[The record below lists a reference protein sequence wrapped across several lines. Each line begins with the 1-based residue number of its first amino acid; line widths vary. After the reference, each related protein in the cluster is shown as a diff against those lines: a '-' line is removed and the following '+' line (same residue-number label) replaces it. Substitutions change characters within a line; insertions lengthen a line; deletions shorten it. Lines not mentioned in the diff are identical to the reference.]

1 MKTETLKNNLRNLAL
16 ELEYFYTDSSF
27 QKHADENLKQQFKSL
42 GNKVWEQ
49 YNIVKQQYLKECA

>member
-27 QKHADENLKQQFKSL
+27 KNADENLKQQFKSL

-49 YNIVKQQYLKECA
+49 YNIVMQQYIKENA

>member
-27 QKHADENLKQQFKSL
+27 KNADENLKQQFKLL

-49 YNIVKQQYLKECA
+49 YNIVMKQYLKECA

>member
-27 QKHADENLKQQFKSL
+27 KNADENLKQQFKLL

-49 YNIVKQQYLKECA
+49 YNIVMKQYLKECV

>member
-16 ELEYFYTDSSF
+16 ELEYFYTDDSF
-27 QKHADENLKQQFKSL
+27 QKHADENLKQEFLLL

-49 YNIVKQQYLKECA
+49 YNNVMKQYGKESA

>member
-27 QKHADENLKQQFKSL
+27 KKNNVLILIFQNEMETKIYIENLQ
-42 GNKVWEQ
+42 
-49 YNIVKQQYLKECA
+49 KENA